1 MTSNALFHKVVWKI
15 WLNLLAKFGFLA
27 NGSRAFQEKKGTFSF
42 ETSFE
47 YFRLFHSSLFSSS
60 LPSAFSAP
68 PFTNFSASSLEHS
81 ANTLPSRLRS
91 EPLMMTMPPEMP
103 FSWKKQLDHRFF
115 FFVAKHSLWSET
127 AYKPFRSWHRIV
139 LFSSFLFFSLLDPWH
154 TFSCAQNST
163 NCS

>member
-1 MTSNALFHKVVWKI
+1 MGVAHFK
-15 WLNLLAKFGFLA
+15 
-27 NGSRAFQEKKGTFSF
+27 KKGTFSF

-68 PFTNFSASSLEHS
+68 PLTNFSASSLEHS

-127 AYKPFRSWHRIV
+127 AYRPFRSWHRIV
-139 LFSSFLFFSLLDPWH
+139 LFSSFLGFFSSRPMTHLLVRSKFH
-154 TFSCAQNST
+154 NLQLNQFCKLN
-163 NCS
+163 